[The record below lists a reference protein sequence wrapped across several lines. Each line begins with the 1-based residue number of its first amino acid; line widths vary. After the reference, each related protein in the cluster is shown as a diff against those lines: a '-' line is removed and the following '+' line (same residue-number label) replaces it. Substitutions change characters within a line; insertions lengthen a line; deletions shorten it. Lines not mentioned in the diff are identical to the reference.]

1 MVSDCRSG
9 GSANRSSLMSTTR
22 LRPATVPA
30 VVLEPVA
37 QAMADALAAAG
48 GPPLYTLSP
57 QEARAVLDRA
67 QAGNVVMPPAMVEPH
82 AIPGGPDGE
91 ISITVVR
98 PVNTNGSL
106 PAVVYTHGGGW
117 ILGNFA
123 THERLV
129 RDLVAQSGAA
139 FVFVNYT
146 PSPEARYP
154 VAVEQVYA
162 TVRWVAEHG
171 AELGLDGS
179 RLAVAGESVGGNMT
193 AAVTLLAKKRGGPA
207 LRYQALLYPVT
218 NAAFDT
224 DTYEQFADGPWLTRK
239 AMEWFWDAYA
249 PDMARR
255 AEPTASPLRAT
266 VEQLRGLPPALVIT
280 DEADVLRDEGEA
292 YARKLGAAGVDVT
305 AVRYEGVF
313 HDFMML
319 NALAETNANR
329 TATAQVA
336 QALKAALL
344 AQP

>member
-1 MVSDCRSG
+1 
-9 GSANRSSLMSTTR
+9 MSTTR
-22 LRPATVPA
+22 LRPATIPA
-30 VVLEPVA
+30 VVLETAA
-37 QAMADALAAAG
+37 QAFADALAAAG

-57 QEARAVLDRA
+57 QAARAVLDRV
-67 QAGNVVMPPAMVEPH
+67 QAGNVVMPPAVVEPYT
-82 AIPGGPDGE
+82 IPGGPDGE

-98 PVNTNGSL
+98 PVDRNGSL

-117 ILGNFA
+117 VLGNFA

-129 RDLVAQSGAA
+129 RDLTEQTGAA

-154 VAVEQVYA
+154 VAIEQAYA
-162 TVRWVAEHG
+162 TLKWVAEHG

-193 AAVTLLAKKRGGPA
+193 AAVTLLAKERGGPA
-207 LRYQALLYPVT
+207 IRYQALLYPVT
-218 NAAFDT
+218 NADFDT
-224 DTYEQFADGPWLTRK
+224 ETYGQFADGPWLTRK
-239 AMEWFWDAYA
+239 AMQWFWDAYA
-249 PDMARR
+249 PDLASR
-255 AEPTASPLRAT
+255 AEPTASPLQAT

-292 YARKLGAAGVDVT
+292 YGRKLRQAGVDVT

-329 TATAQVA
+329 AATALAA
-336 QALKAALL
+336 QALRAALV